1 LEFAVYTSGPFTRSR
16 VARLTGL
23 PDDVLAHW
31 TKEGLLRPAE
41 FVGGTGRHK
50 EFSGEEVNKAAILA
64 QLRAFNCSIKT
75 LRWFAG
81 LIDRAYELGRI
92 YEDLPHDK
100 FYLASSVAYLY
111 EKLLRGEDVPVWTGS
126 GNQVVRRFAGSL
138 EDIVASEWRELDKAA
153 SAELEKLV
161 KDSLNNPFD
170 RLAITARSDLSA
182 ETIIDARTRQVWFI
196 WPDGDGWHVYSD
208 SDENFTGISEFPK
221 AGIVLHLSR
230 TLREVWAIPYEK
242 RT

>member
-1 LEFAVYTSGPFTRSR
+1 LYTSGPFTRSR

-31 TKEGLLRPAE
+31 TKEGLLRPAD

-64 QLRAFNCSIKT
+64 QLRALNCSIKT

-81 LIDRAYELGRI
+81 LIDRAYELGQL
-92 YEDLPHDK
+92 YEELPHHK

-111 EKLLRGEDVPVWTGS
+111 EKFLKGEDVPVWMGC
-126 GNQVVRRFAGSL
+126 GDLVVRRSAGSL

-153 SAELEKLV
+153 SAELERLV
-161 KDSLNNPFD
+161 KDTLDNPFD
-170 RLAITARSDLSA
+170 RLAISARSDLSA
-182 ETIIDARTRQVWFI
+182 ESITDARTRQVWFI
-196 WPDGDGWHVYSD
+196 WSEGDDWNVYSD
-208 SDENFTGISEFPK
+208 SDENFTGISDFPK

-230 TLREVWAIPYEK
+230 ILREIWEIPYVK
-242 RT
+242 RM